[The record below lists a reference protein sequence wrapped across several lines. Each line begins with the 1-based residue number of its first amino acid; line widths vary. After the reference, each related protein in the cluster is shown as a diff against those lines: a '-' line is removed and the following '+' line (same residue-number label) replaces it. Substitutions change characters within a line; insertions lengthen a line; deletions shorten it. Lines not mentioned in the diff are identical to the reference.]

1 MNRYDIV
8 FVGHI
13 IKGKIAPFEEVS
25 RSGTGGAS
33 FFGAAAALSCTEK
46 VAVITR
52 MSRDDEH
59 FVEPFREMGI
69 DVYVQYSNETTTM
82 KAVYPNPNVDERQLF
97 LKKNAGY
104 FRLDE
109 MPSLEPCLIH
119 LSGLSDQEFTIE
131 FMEGLKEKG
140 FRLSVDMQGFLWEI
154 DSQTRAFYPKE
165 LREKEKILH
174 LMEVVKLD
182 KNEAK
187 ILTGTDDLKR
197 AAAIIDGWGCS
208 ESLITSSDGAL
219 AYKNGESYFER
230 FTNRSVIGRTGR
242 GDTTMGAY
250 LARRID
256 HPVEDALRF
265 AAALVSIKMESEGP
279 FRGTLEDVLSRM
291 EANQKEG

>member
-1 MNRYDIV
+1 MNKYDIV
-8 FVGHI
+8 FIGHI
-13 IKGKIAPFEEVS
+13 VRGKIAPFEET
-25 RSGTGGAS
+25 RRKGTGGAS
-33 FFGAAAALSCTEK
+33 FFGAAAALCCTEK

-59 FVEPFREMGI
+59 FVEPFRTMGI
-69 DVYVQYSNETTTM
+69 DVYVQYSNETTSM
-82 KAVYPNPNVDERQLF
+82 KVIYPNTNVDERQLF

-109 MPSLEPCLIH
+109 IPSLEPCLIH

-131 FMEGLKEKG
+131 FMKGLKERG
-140 FRLSVDMQGFLWEI
+140 FRLSIDMQGFLWEI
-154 DSQTRAFYPKE
+154 DGEMLAFRPKE
-165 LREKEKILH
+165 LKEKEEILH
-174 LMEVVKLD
+174 MVEVVKLD

-187 ILTGTDDLKR
+187 TLTGADDLKK
-197 AAAIIDGWGCS
+197 AAAIIEEWGCS

-230 FTNRSVIGRTGR
+230 FTNKSAIGRTGR

-256 HPVEDALRF
+256 HSVEDALRF
-265 AAALVSIKMESEGP
+265 AAALVSIKMEAEGP
-279 FRGTLEDVLSRM
+279 FKGTLEDVIERM
-291 EANQKEG
+291 EANQR